1 MTSQYSLIAIIYV
14 CTILFL
20 QVSEERHSLQ
30 LLNTVISC
38 GTWLFQSCTSV
49 TPEVASHDNRNNV
62 VFLQIWDVCA
72 SCSAGTMAFMFLPFT
87 FIILLMHCVII
98 LCPCGT
104 ENCSCHSRHHLNPRL
119 YSFDTI
125 WIKCPIWH
133 WLLLIWRW
141 RLLINLQ
148 THERSWL
155 RCATVFCL
163 EKHFGVVLQL
173 LACY

>member
-14 CTILFL
+14 CTFVFF

-38 GTWLFQSCTSV
+38 DTWLFQSCTSV

-62 VFLQIWDVCA
+62 VFFANLRCL
-72 SCSAGTMAFMFLPFT
+72 CFLFCRDDG
-87 FIILLMHCVII
+87 FHVSSIYIYLSMHCVII

-104 ENCSCHSRHHLNPRL
+104 KNCSCVMAVITWICRL

-125 WIKCPIWH
+125 WIKCPIWR

-148 THERSWL
+148 TNERSWL
-155 RCATVFCL
+155 RFATVFCL
-163 EKHFGVVLQL
+163 EKHFRCL
-173 LACY
+173 CYNC